1 MKVLCMIRQA
11 FRVFYTVGLPANCK
25 INLDINIY
33 LQLEMGAGDTVSH
46 AVELLTDG
54 GKKKHTGDYRSFSIS
69 KICLQRTCV
78 AFTIRK

>member
-1 MKVLCMIRQA
+1 MTRQA

-33 LQLEMGAGDTVSH
+33 LQFSWKWVQEILYLTLLSFSLMGG
-46 AVELLTDG
+46 E
-54 GKKKHTGDYRSFSIS
+54 KKHTGDYYSFS
-69 KICLQRTCV
+69 KKCLQRTCI